1 MVELPDTDD
10 MTSTG
15 MSSAKA
21 AGGAIIGAQ
30 LGQQFVGGNLGAVLG
45 GLGGS
50 IMTGKSPEN
59 KAAATFVMMNALP
72 QLLSGSGLGG
82 MAGGNSQQQMAGTPT
97 L

>member
-10 MTSTG
+10 MTNTG

-50 IMTGKSPEN
+50 IMTGKSAEN

-72 QLLSGSGLGG
+72 QLLSGSGLNVGSG
-82 MAGGNSQQQMAGTPT
+82 SSQTQSAGTPT